1 MEKLIPLIS
10 RLHSVLSWTGDNSI
24 DLPAI
29 AVIGAQSVGKS
40 SVLEA
45 IVGFPFLPKG
55 YGIVTQRPLIL
66 RLCHDRGSK
75 DVGEFA
81 HKRGVIYDDFQK
93 IKEEIR
99 LETERITGSTK
110 NVSSVPIF
118 LKITSP
124 KVIDLTLI
132 DLPGITKVPV
142 GDQTNDIEM
151 QIRQMILEYI
161 TKPTC
166 IILALSAANT
176 DIATSDSLKMARE
189 VDPSGLRTI
198 GVITKCDMLDKG
210 VDAIELL
217 QGKIYKL
224 RKGYVG
230 VVCRDKDGNPDS
242 PHDHND
248 EEQFFKNHPSYSS
261 IAKKCGVKY
270 LTSLLNEMLTSHIKD
285 MLPYVKS
292 KILTILHE
300 YETELA
306 VYGVTDIT
314 STPGACLLHFFSKFS
329 QRFKDTI
336 DGKIVPMHHTSRL
349 YGGARIY
356 FIFND
361 SYLKTLNAFSPLTGL
376 SDIEIRTAIRNSTGP
391 YSALFVPEIAFENL
405 VKKQIKLLECPSL
418 QCVDQVYDELQNILE
433 NCEVPEI
440 NRYMNMRNKIL
451 AVVKDLLK
459 ECLEPTKDIIRNLIK
474 IELAYINTNHPD
486 FLRNAALAEIYN
498 STGITH
504 RHESQNP
511 FINPANHLLKS
522 ETVSYFVLNIAL
534 QSHFDIKFDSTPN
547 MFFQSNAEFSP
558 KPLMGKHFEASPK
571 TVLHNNKVLIEK
583 AKENANAIWLPNI
596 PKVVMLNNDPSER
609 EMVETELIKTLISS
623 YFSIVRKNVADAVP
637 KCIMH
642 FMVNKATE
650 SLQQELIAK
659 LYKKELY
666 DELMAESKC
675 VIEKREKCIHVVKC
689 LKEALGNIEEMSEYK
704 LFN

>member
-10 RLHSVLSWTGDNSI
+10 RLHSVLSWTGENSI

-66 RLCHDRGSK
+66 RLCHDNGSK
-75 DVGEFA
+75 DYGEFA
-81 HKRGVIYDDFQK
+81 HKRGTIYDDFQK
-93 IKEEIR
+93 IKEEIK

-110 NVSSVPIF
+110 NVSPVPIF

-224 RKGYVG
+224 RKGFDKFLIKCFSYVG
-230 VVCRDKDGNPDS
+230 VVCRDKDGKQDA

-248 EEQFFKNHPSYSS
+248 EEKFFKNHPSYSS
-261 IAKKCGVKY
+261 IAKKCGIRY
-270 LTSLLNEMLTSHIKD
+270 LTNLLNEVSLVHRKILQMLTSHIKD

-300 YETELA
+300 YETELTVINNSA

-314 STPGACLLHFFSKFS
+314 STPGACLLHYFTKFS

-336 DGKIVPMHHTSRL
+336 DGKIVPRHHTSRL

-361 SYLKTLNAFSPLTGL
+361 SYLRTLNAFSPLTGL

-405 VKKQIKLLECPSL
+405 VKKQIKLLESPSL
-418 QCVDQVYDELQNILE
+418 QCVDQVYEELQNILE
-433 NCEVPEI
+433 NCDVPEI

-451 AVVKDLLK
+451 TVVKDMLR
-459 ECLEPTKDIIRNLIK
+459 ECLEPTKDIIKNLIK

-486 FLRNAALAEIYN
+486 FLRNSALAEIYN
-498 STGITH
+498 TTG
-504 RHESQNP
+504 P
-511 FINPANHLLKS
+511 
-522 ETVSYFVLNIAL
+522 V
-534 QSHFDIKFDSTPN
+534 FD
-547 MFFQSNAEFSP
+547 P
-558 KPLMGKHFEASPK
+558 KFEASPK
-571 TVLHNNKVLIEK
+571 LFIQPQNEFPVQNSTLKNTEASPKTIMHNNKVLREK
-583 AKENANAIWLPNI
+583 NKENANAIWLPNI

-609 EMVETELIKTLISS
+609 EVVETELIKTLISS
-623 YFSIVRKNVADAVP
+623 YFSIVRKNVADSVP

-666 DELMAESKC
+666 EELMAESKY

-689 LKEALGNIEEMSEYK
+689 LKEALGSIEEMSDYK
-704 LFN
+704 LFE

>member
-10 RLHSVLSWTGDNSI
+10 RLHGILSWTGDSAI

-55 YGIVTQRPLIL
+55 SGIVTQRPLIM
-66 RLCHDRGSK
+66 RLCHDKNSK
-75 DVGEFA
+75 DYGEFA
-81 HKRGVIYDDFQK
+81 HKRGVIFDDFQK
-93 IKEEIR
+93 IKEEIIA
-99 LETERITGSTK
+99 ETERITGSTK

-198 GVITKCDMLDKG
+198 GVITKCDMLDDG
-210 VDAIELL
+210 VDALDLL

-224 RKGYVG
+224 KKGYVG
-230 VVCRDKDGNPDS
+230 VVCREKGS
-242 PHDHND
+242 GSLSHNHAD
-248 EEQFFKNHPSYSS
+248 EEMFFKNHPSYSS
-261 IAKKCGVKY
+261 IAKKCGIRH
-270 LTSLLNEMLTSHIKD
+270 LTTLLNEMLSAHIKD

-292 KILTILHE
+292 RILTILHDHE
-300 YETELA
+300 GELNA
-306 VYGVTDIT
+306 YGINDIVDA
-314 STPGACLLHFFSKFS
+314 PGACLLHFFTKFS

-336 DGKIVPMHHTSRL
+336 DGKIVPRHHTSRL

-361 SYLKTLNAFSPLTGL
+361 SFLRTLNAFSPLSGL

-418 QCVDQVYDELQNILE
+418 QCVDQVYEELQNILE
-433 NCEVPEI
+433 NCDVPEI

-451 AVVKDLLK
+451 SVVKELLK
-459 ECLEPTKDIIRNLIK
+459 QCLEPTKDIIRNIIK

-486 FLRNAALAEIYN
+486 FLRNSALAEIYN
-498 STGITH
+498 GTGMNQKSDYITSFNGNDSSTG
-504 RHESQNP
+504 N
-511 FINPANHLLKS
+511 INKCEINEQSGIEKLKYDS
-522 ETVSYFVLNIAL
+522 SPKVFAMKHDGFYKPSLQHPRNDLSPKAIL
-534 QSHFDIKFDSTPN
+534 QSNK
-547 MFFQSNAEFSP
+547 A
-558 KPLMGKHFEASPK
+558 LMEKVNEN
-571 TVLHNNKVLIEK
+571 HNT
-583 AKENANAIWLPNI
+583 IWLPNI

-609 EMVETELIKTLISS
+609 EIVETELIKTLISS

-650 SLQQELIAK
+650 SLQQELISK
-659 LYKKELY
+659 LYKRELY
-666 DELMAESKC
+666 DELMAESKH
-675 VIEKREKCIHVVKC
+675 VIERREKCLHVVKC
-689 LKEALGNIEEMSEYK
+689 LKEALVDITELSEYK
-704 LFN
+704 IME